1 MCARVCVSGEH
12 GETTRNPGKRRLVAS
27 RGGISVRDVWV
38 AGGIVCVCVWRGGI
52 SLQRVRV
59 PPLSNNTLA
68 VTCSFLANGFASRW
82 RR

>member
-1 MCARVCVSGEH
+1 MRVCVSGEH
-12 GETTRNPGKRRLVAS
+12 GETTHNPGKRRLVA
-27 RGGISVRDVWV
+27 RRGGGISVRDVWV
-38 AGGIVCVCVWRGGI
+38 AGGIVCVWREGI
-52 SLQRVRV
+52 SLQRVCV

>member
-1 MCARVCVSGEH
+1 MCVCVSGEH
-12 GETTRNPGKRRLVAS
+12 GETTHNPGKRRLVAS
-27 RGGISVRDVWV
+27 RGGIGVRDVWV
-38 AGGIVCVCVWRGGI
+38 AGGIVCVCGEKGLVDTMC
-52 SLQRVRV
+52 V